1 MQLLKIQQKIQ
12 KNTSILK
19 IATSLKLMCMTRL
32 KQLKIQKTSLNQ
44 HIKYIQEKIISR
56 EITSTGQKK
65 IKKESLTISINIF
78 LFTDMSFCGNF
89 NKKNLYSLQ
98 MCQKNQD
105 QIYVVGIK
113 GEKFMGSLPKE
124 NYMGK
129 LYDKNILNILYNF
142 ITNYKEPLKINLY
155 TYNQMEV
162 IYYNNYSGNFYE
174 KCYLKY
180 LLAAHMVDFKYE
192 ESRTRLMKVTTA
204 INNSEVL
211 QNILKLMYN
220 KTRQSII
227 TRDLLEIIS
236 GSQIEEEK

>member
-1 MQLLKIQQKIQ
+1 
-12 KNTSILK
+12 
-19 IATSLKLMCMTRL
+19 MTRL
-32 KQLKIQKTSLNQ
+32 KQLKIQKKSLNQ
-44 HIKYIQEKIISR
+44 HINYIQEKIISR
-56 EITSTGQKK
+56 EITSTSQKK

-162 IYYNNYSGNFYE
+162 IYYNNY
-174 KCYLKY
+174 
-180 LLAAHMVDFKYE
+180 
-192 ESRTRLMKVTTA
+192 
-204 INNSEVL
+204 
-211 QNILKLMYN
+211 
-220 KTRQSII
+220 
-227 TRDLLEIIS
+227 
-236 GSQIEEEK
+236 